1 VNGQTIEVRSL
12 YQPAPL
18 AGVWRY
24 QTGEG
29 GTSWA
34 EPGFDDSSW
43 RQVSLP
49 GAAHPIEAGY
59 LWYRVHVR
67 LPTPLPA
74 EPLSVLV
81 GPIAPAYEIWANGE
95 RIGSFGGAAG
105 SAWGQ
110 DVPAPKAFPLPAGAA
125 DFVLAIRT
133 WHASRPWGFHL
144 PDFRV
149 PSWMATAESIRL
161 KIAEQERA
169 RLVHASPALLIIAAT
184 MLAGAFFIMLP
195 LWHHDASVYFWC
207 GCLLISAC
215 IARLLQIS
223 RTTIFRPA
231 PRRPSWHWAV
241 R

>member
-1 VNGQTIEVRSL
+1 MQYPSPRRYSAGAGTEATLTPLRVKSGRILLLAACALAANGQTIEVRSL

-59 LWYRVHVR
+59 LWYRVR
-67 LPTPLPA
+67 AATTLPA
-74 EPLSVLV
+74 EPAACLWES
-81 GPIAPAYEIWANGE
+81 IAPTRNLANGD
-95 RIGSFGGAAG
+95 RFVRGAAG
-105 SAWGQ
+105 STWGQ
-110 DVPAPKAFPLPAGAA
+110 DVPAPSVSTPRRARRISWGLSG
-125 DFVLAIRT
+125 

-149 PSWMATAESIRL
+149 PPDGDGRVDSP
-161 KIAEQERA
+161 KIAEQNA
-169 RLVHASPALLIIAAT
+169 RGWPTRSPALLIIAAT
-184 MLAGAFFIMLP
+184 MLAG
-195 LWHHDASVYFWC
+195 
-207 GCLLISAC
+207 
-215 IARLLQIS
+215 
-223 RTTIFRPA
+223 
-231 PRRPSWHWAV
+231 PSS
-241 R
+241 

>member
-1 VNGQTIEVRSL
+1 MQFRALGGIRLGPVRRATLTPLRIKSGRILLLAACALAANGQTIEVRSL

-18 AGVWRY
+18 AGLWRY

-59 LWYRVHVR
+59 LWYRVRVR

-74 EPLSVLV
+74 EQLSVLV
-81 GPIAPAYEIWANGE
+81 GPIAPTYEIWFNGE

-125 DFVLAIRT
+125 DFILAIRT
-133 WHASRPWGFHL
+133 WHVSRPWGFHL

-149 PSWMATAESIRL
+149 PSWMATA
-161 KIAEQERA
+161 
-169 RLVHASPALLIIAAT
+169 
-184 MLAGAFFIMLP
+184 
-195 LWHHDASVYFWC
+195 
-207 GCLLISAC
+207 
-215 IARLLQIS
+215 
-223 RTTIFRPA
+223 
-231 PRRPSWHWAV
+231 
-241 R
+241 